1 MGRGNTNL
9 DNYDYDSYLS
19 GKASRSKT
27 AKQELQ
33 QRKFER
39 KHAHDSEGVGYH
51 FGLGDTPVKIHS
63 REHLRQELDKRGLM
77 LEVDVKRELR

>member
-9 DNYDYDSYLS
+9 DNYEYDSYLAEKA
-19 GKASRSKT
+19 GKSRT

-33 QRKFER
+33 QRKIER
-39 KHAHDSEGVGYH
+39 KYAHDSEGVGYH

>member
-1 MGRGNTNL
+1 MGRGSTSL
-9 DNYDYDSYLS
+9 DNVEYDSYLVEKA
-19 GKASRSKT
+19 GKSRT
-27 AKQELQ
+27 ARQELQ

-51 FGLGDTPVKIHS
+51 FGLGDKPVKVNS

-77 LEVDVKRELR
+77 LEVDVKRDLR